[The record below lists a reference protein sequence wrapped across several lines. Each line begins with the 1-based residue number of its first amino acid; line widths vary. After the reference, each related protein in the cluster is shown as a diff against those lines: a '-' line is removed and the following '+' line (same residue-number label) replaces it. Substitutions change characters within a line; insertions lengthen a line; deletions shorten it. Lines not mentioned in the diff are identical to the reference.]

1 MVGVIFINRLQK
13 KIPDRSGA
21 VPLHF
26 SGEATGGLGADM
38 QIGKKQNAPAVQSI
52 RPLLKPM
59 AIKNDPER
67 PRLLCPDLTGL
78 EAVDPVPVADR
89 ALERYPVHSSGDN
102 SLASAALSGAIDLTV
117 ALEPSGRVTELPAF
131 TPSRVS
137 PNFVL

>member
-1 MVGVIFINRLQK
+1 
-13 KIPDRSGA
+13 
-21 VPLHF
+21 
-26 SGEATGGLGADM
+26 M
-38 QIGKKQNAPAVQSI
+38 QIGKKQNTPAVQ
-52 RPLLKPM
+52 RVCLVLKPM

-67 PRLLCPDLTGL
+67 TGLLCPDLTGTD
-78 EAVDPVPVADR
+78 AVDPDPVADR

-117 ALEPSGRVTELPAF
+117 TLEPSGRVTGLPAF